1 MTMDRLDVTNTIW
14 FLGWLIALAVLFGL
28 GLRLPLQPTLRRLPA
43 FGYVTGIVAATLG
56 LVALANVALVLHDA
70 HFDLTREGVFTPSK
84 QAESV
89 VDRLSRD
96 VKLTYFYQSQDQEGR
111 RAKDM
116 VEVLGRRNPRLHVR
130 TIDPDKQPTAAE
142 TYGVR
147 IYNAAVLETD
157 GRRIQV
163 MSTDENQIALGIL
176 RVIREQVTTV
186 CFMEGHNE
194 YPVEN
199 FEFHTHFEGVAG
211 HSHGEGASTIVQM
224 RFHGV
229 GRLRRALESLGY
241 DVRKII
247 PATLSAIPGD
257 CAAVLDVNPRA
268 TYLPGESDLLL
279 NYLAQGGATVLM
291 YDLGFVLEPR
301 LTAALRTLG
310 VVVEQDVVID
320 PLDHYSTDPEV
331 VAVPMYER
339 HPITRNIALTF
350 FPGIR
355 SLTLLPPPSGVT
367 SAPLFLSSPDSYT
380 RAVPT
385 VAERQLDRD
394 KAVAPSATAL
404 ASPGRRVLAAALEGT
419 WPGAVPGSKP
429 FRLVVV
435 GDGDFASNSFL
446 PYMANSDLALAM
458 VRWAVREE
466 QAPTVAVRMPVPRL
480 VLLTK
485 SQMQRIFLGIEV
497 FLPLCIVAA
506 GAVVWWRR
514 R

>member
-1 MTMDRLDVTNTIW
+1 MDRLDVVNALW
-14 FLGWLIALAVLFGL
+14 FGGWLIALSVLLGL
-28 GLRLPLQPTLRRLPA
+28 GLRLPLQPRLRRLPA
-43 FGYVTGIVAATLG
+43 LGYVVGIVVATLG
-56 LVALANVALVLHDA
+56 VAALGNVALVLHDA
-70 HFDLTREGVFTPSK
+70 HFDLTREGVFTPAK
-84 QAESV
+84 QAENV
-89 VDRLSRD
+89 VDGLSRD

-116 VEVLGRRNPRLHVR
+116 IEVLGRRNPRLHVR
-130 TIDPDKQPTAAE
+130 TVDPDKQPTVAD

-176 RVIREQVTTV
+176 RVIRKQVTTV
-186 CFMEGHNE
+186 CFLEGHDE
-194 YPVEN
+194 YPMEN

-211 HSHGEGASTIVQM
+211 HGHGEGASAIVQM

-229 GRLRRALESLGY
+229 GRLRRALESFGY
-241 DVRKII
+241 DVRKIV
-247 PATLSAIPGD
+247 PATLTAIPAD
-257 CAAVLDVNPRA
+257 CAAVLDANPRT
-268 TYLPGESDLLL
+268 TYLPGESDLLFD
-279 NYLAQGGATVLM
+279 YLARGGAAILM

-301 LTAALRTLG
+301 LTAGLKKIG
-310 VVVEQDVVID
+310 VVVEPDVVID

-331 VAVPMYER
+331 VAVPVYER
-339 HPITRNIALTF
+339 HPITRNVALTF

-355 SLTLLPPPSGVT
+355 SLTLLPPPPGVT
-367 SAPLFLSSPDSYT
+367 SGPLFLSSPQSYT
-380 RAVPT
+380 RAVQPVAQRQPGREST
-385 VAERQLDRD
+385 VPSPETTDR
-394 KAVAPSATAL
+394 
-404 ASPGRRVLAAALEGT
+404 PGRRTLAAALEGT
-419 WPGAVPGSKP
+419 WPGAAAGFKP

-466 QAPTVAVRMPVPRL
+466 RTPSVAVRIPVPPL

-497 FLPLCIVAA
+497 LLPLGVMAV

>member
-1 MTMDRLDVTNTIW
+1 MDRLEIVNTVW
-14 FLGWLIALAVLFGL
+14 FLVWLIALGVLFVL
-28 GLRLPLQPTLRRLPA
+28 GLRLPLQPSLRRFPA
-43 FGYVTGIVAATLG
+43 LGYVAGIVVATLG
-56 LVALANVALVLHDA
+56 VAALANVALVLHDA
-70 HFDLTREGVFTPSK
+70 HFDLTREAVFTPSR
-84 QAESV
+84 QAERV
-89 VDRLSRD
+89 VDRLGQD
-96 VKLTYFYQSQDQEGR
+96 VTLTYFYQSQDPQGR

-130 TIDPDKQPTAAE
+130 TIDPDKQPSVADTF
-142 TYGVR
+142 GVR
-147 IYNAAVLETD
+147 IYNAAVLETG

-163 MSTDENQIALGIL
+163 MSTDENQIALGI
-176 RVIREQVTTV
+176 IRATRERVTTV
-186 CFMEGHNE
+186 CFIEGHDE

-211 HSHGEGASTIVQM
+211 HSHGEGSSAIVQM

-229 GRLRRALESLGY
+229 GRMRRALESLGY

-247 PATLSAIPGD
+247 PATLSAIPAE
-257 CAAVLDVNPRA
+257 CAAVLDANPRT
-268 TYLPGESDLLL
+268 TYLPGESEMLLH
-279 NYLAQGGATVLM
+279 YLAQGGAAVLM
-291 YDLGFVLEPR
+291 YDLGFVLESH
-301 LTAALRTLG
+301 LATALRTVG

-331 VAVPMYER
+331 VAVPVYER
-339 HPITRNIALTF
+339 HPITRGVALTF

-355 SLTLLPPPSGVT
+355 SLALLPPPAGVT
-367 SAPLFLSSPDSYT
+367 SVPLFLSSPESYT
-380 RAVPT
+380 RAVPI
-385 VAERQLDRD
+385 VAERQPTRGG
-394 KAVAPSATAL
+394 ATPPAAAPPH
-404 ASPGRRVLAAALEGT
+404 PGRRVLAAALEGT
-419 WPGAVPGSKP
+419 WPGAAAGSRP

-435 GDGDFASNSFL
+435 GDADFASNSFL
-446 PYMANSDLALAM
+446 PYMANGDLALAM

-497 FLPLCIVAA
+497 ILPLLVVTA

>member
-1 MTMDRLDVTNTIW
+1 MDRLDVVNALW
-14 FLGWLIALAVLFGL
+14 FGGWLVAVAVLLGL
-28 GLRLPLQPTLRRLPA
+28 GLRLPLQPRLRRLPA
-43 FGYVTGIVAATLG
+43 LGYVIGIVAATLG
-56 LVALANVALVLHDA
+56 LAALANVALVLHDA
-70 HFDLTREGVFTPSK
+70 HFDLTREGIFTPSK

-96 VKLTYFYQSQDQEGR
+96 VKLTYFYQAQDQEGR

-116 VEVLGRRNPRLHVR
+116 VEVLGRRNPHLHVR
-130 TIDPDKQPTAAE
+130 TVDPDKQPTVAD

-186 CFMEGHNE
+186 CFLEGHDE
-194 YPVEN
+194 YPMEN

-211 HSHGEGASTIVQM
+211 HGHGEGSSAIVQM

-229 GRLRRALESLGY
+229 GRLRRALESFGY
-241 DVRKII
+241 DVRKIVPATSTAI
-247 PATLSAIPGD
+247 PAD
-257 CAAVLDVNPRA
+257 CAAVLDVNPRT
-268 TYLPGESDLLL
+268 TYLPGESDLLFD
-279 NYLAQGGATVLM
+279 YLARGGAAVLM

-301 LTAALRTLG
+301 LAAGLKKVG

-331 VAVPMYER
+331 VAVPVYER
-339 HPITRNIALTF
+339 HPITRSVALTF

-355 SLTLLPPPSGVT
+355 ALTLLPPPAGVT
-367 SAPLFLSSPDSYT
+367 GGPLFLSSPQSYT
-380 RAVPT
+380 RPVQPVAQRQPGRESTVP
-385 VAERQLDRD
+385 APGAADR
-394 KAVAPSATAL
+394 
-404 ASPGRRVLAAALEGT
+404 PGRRTLGVALEGT
-419 WPGAVPGSKP
+419 WPGAAPGSKP

-446 PYMANSDLALAM
+446 PYMANSDLALGM

-466 QAPTVAVRMPVPRL
+466 RTPSVAMRIPVPPL
-480 VLLTK
+480 ILLTK

-497 FLPLCIVAA
+497 LLPLGVMAV
-506 GAVVWWRR
+506 GALVWWRR